1 MASVALVH
9 LSEAAGPRVT
19 LWEEP
24 QLLPR
29 PPSPP
34 PHLLTSRPLPRVG
47 RKKKT
52 KPRREKRSAY
62 EQREPL
68 ARWLAVGGGVSLL
81 LIFVTFFSSSLF
93 GHRGRAPRS
102 RQRGVFWKRRGE
114 NRQRL
119 PGPGKP
125 LPLYPALSVFPRAPT
140 GELTHYYAFCFI
152 LLHRFGVI

>member
-9 LSEAAGPRVT
+9 LSEAASPRVT

-24 QLLPR
+24 QLLHR

-34 PHLLTSRPLPRVG
+34 PHLPASSSR
-47 RKKKT
+47 RKEK

-81 LIFVTFFSSSLF
+81 LIFVTFLPDELSSSLF

-114 NRQRL
+114 NQQRL